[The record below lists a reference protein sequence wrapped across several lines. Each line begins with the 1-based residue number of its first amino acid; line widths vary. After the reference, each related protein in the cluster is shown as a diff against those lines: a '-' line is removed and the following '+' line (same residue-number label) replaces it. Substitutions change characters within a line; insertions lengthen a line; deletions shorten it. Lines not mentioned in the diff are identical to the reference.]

1 MVRSCISLCF
11 DLHFPNE
18 NSEYLSCV
26 YWTFVYILWE
36 RFIQIFCPFLNW
48 VVCFYC
54 CINLLYIL
62 DVSLWSDIWF
72 ANTFFPVCG
81 LSSQFIIVFLK
92 HKILKFLLN
101 LIYLYFSLAFFC
113 FWWHILKT
121 IVLSKVMKIYTYVFF

>member
-48 VVCFYC
+48 VVC
-54 CINLLYIL
+54 LLLLVCRSSRSIL
-62 DVSLWSDIWF
+62 DTYLLLEVCSTNLTLRFAFLIPLTVSFWRRKWQPSPVLLPGESQGRGSLVGCRLWGHTELDTTE
-72 ANTFFPVCG
+72 A
-81 LSSQFIIVFLK
+81 
-92 HKILKFLLN
+92 
-101 LIYLYFSLAFFC
+101 A
-113 FWWHILKT
+113 
-121 IVLSKVMKIYTYVFF
+121 